1 MQMIRGAI
9 CSLHGRRLKRA
20 RQRGGHARK
29 KPSQAPQIPR
39 ALLDQSLATDESL
52 RV

>member
-1 MQMIRGAI
+1 MQLIRGAI

-29 KPSQAPQIPR
+29 KPSQALKSPERYSTNLWLQMSR
-39 ALLDQSLATDESL
+39 
-52 RV
+52 